1 MICRVPSQ
9 NKKYQELLPQQ
20 GWLRADPRQEVS
32 AERAEQK
39 DRHCWT
45 MLESS
50 EGKERKIYFAGG
62 REAGAKERKGER
74 LFSGSAEEREDTRLG
89 GKLWVKVAEGL
100 HLQAPGRDRRW
111 EDLRRREQFAM
122 MAERG
127 RLCQES

>member
-1 MICRVPSQ
+1 M
-9 NKKYQELLPQQ
+9 PQQ

-39 DRHCWT
+39 DRHRRT

-50 EGKERKIYFAGG
+50 EGKDGKIHFAGG

-74 LFSGSAEEREDTRLG
+74 LFSGSAEEREGTRLG
-89 GKLWVKVAEGL
+89 GRCWVKVAEGL

-111 EDLRRREQFAM
+111 EELRRRERFAV